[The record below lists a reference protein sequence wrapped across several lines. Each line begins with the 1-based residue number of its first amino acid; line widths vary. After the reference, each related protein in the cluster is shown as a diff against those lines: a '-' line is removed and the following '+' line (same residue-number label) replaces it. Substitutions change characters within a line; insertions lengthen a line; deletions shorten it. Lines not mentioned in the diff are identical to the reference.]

1 MQKVSIIIPIY
12 NAALYVE
19 KSLLSALNQTY
30 RNIEYILVDDCGNDD
45 SMSIV
50 EAIAN
55 NYPNKDIKIVRHP
68 QNMGASAARNTGL
81 KNSTGEYVFFMDSD
95 DTISDNCIEL
105 HLNAIQQHDA
115 DFSDANFQIIGSR
128 NIFNITKSAYYLH
141 ESDILIGCFNG
152 QIHIS
157 PGNKLYKRSF
167 IMSNNLRFVEGILIE
182 DTIWMFDIA
191 KYAKCAVM
199 IPDYTYHYCVRS
211 GSVMTCVST
220 NSIIKRYDSWVHVL
234 NHVISIA
241 QNTDNQK
248 LLSSISAWLSSIRF
262 KISARLVVVDIDED
276 IKRKYYKLINSK
288 DVCRFSSGPF
298 ALFCS
303 LPYGLFKLIF
313 KPLYNIFTYINS
325 LKS

>member
-1 MQKVSIIIPIY
+1 MHKVSIIIPIY
-12 NAALYVE
+12 NVAPYVE
-19 KSLLSALNQTY
+19 KSLLSALNQIY
-30 RNIEYILVDDCGNDD
+30 NNIEYVIVDDCGKDD

-50 EAIAN
+50 EAVAN
-55 NYPNKDIKIVRHP
+55 SNPDKDIKIVRHP
-68 QNMGASAARNTGL
+68 QNMGLSAARNTGL

-157 PGNKLYKRSF
+157 AGNKLYKKSF
-167 IMSNNLRFVEGILIE
+167 ITSNNLSFVQGLIHE
-182 DTIWMFDIA
+182 DTIWMFDVA
-191 KYAKCAVM
+191 KHAKCVAM
-199 IPDYTYHYCVRS
+199 IPDYTYHYYIRG
-211 GSVMTCVST
+211 GSITTSVSA
-220 NSIIKRYDSWVHVL
+220 NSIIKRYDSWVYIL
-234 NHVISIA
+234 NHIIDIA
-241 QNTDNQK
+241 RNTDNKQ
-248 LLSSISAWLSSIRF
+248 LLSSISTWLSSIRF

-276 IKRKYYKLINSK
+276 IKQKYYKLVNSE
-288 DVCRFSSGPF
+288 DVRKFSSGLF
-298 ALFCS
+298 APFCS